1 MKKILIALVPLFFI
15 FNNGCKDNATGSGD
29 PFGGGGGGGTGGVTF
44 TMSTEQGQQGVNF
57 RFKPSTSVTVTQVTV
72 SLPAQQFQDVVTN
85 PNPNEVF
92 GTANGFVVGEYTG
105 VQTGQQWTFNV
116 QGKIG
121 SATGTAYNVNTN
133 FTIP

>member
-1 MKKILIALVPLFFI
+1 MKKIIVLALVLFFSFLI
-15 FNNGCKDNATGSGD
+15 SSCKKDSSTNPIG
-29 PFGGGGGGGTGGVTF
+29 PPVGGTVTF
-44 TMSTEQGQQGVNF
+44 TISVEEGQQGTIF
-57 RFKPSTSVTVTQVTV
+57 RFKPSTSVTVNQVTV

-85 PNPNEVF
+85 PNPDEVF
-92 GTANGFVVGEYTG
+92 DTANGFVVGEYLG

-121 SATGTAYNVNTN
+121 SATGTAYNVTTN

>member
-1 MKKILIALVPLFFI
+1 MKKIIVLSLVLFFGFI
-15 FNNGCKDNATGSGD
+15 ISSCKKDSSTNPIG
-29 PFGGGGGGGTGGVTF
+29 PQVGGTITF

-92 GTANGFVVGEYTG
+92 DTANGFVVGEYTG

-121 SATGTAYNVNTN
+121 SSTGTAYNVNTN